1 MIKMVSSRGHR
12 FEIAITLIEWM
23 IRGFG
28 ECNGILGSFGYCWTK
43 RNSPLRYGDK
53 RDGTLGVS
61 LDNIKVSLCLCVSLM
76 SFVIAKI
83 LDI

>member
-1 MIKMVSSRGHR
+1 MGFLVRSA
-12 FEIAITLIEWM
+12 IAL
-23 IRGFG
+23 
-28 ECNGILGSFGYCWTK
+28 TK